1 MLLKRFVLRFAIS
14 FDLPAPAAARS
25 MDATPVGGAT
35 VNILR
40 LHMSTPPP
48 AEASPDLMSLMS
60 LEVSTDRCLSGV
72 NSNGFG
78 APPS

>member
-1 MLLKRFVLRFAIS
+1 MSLKRFALRFAI
-14 FDLPAPAAARS
+14 FLDLLAQAAAPS
-25 MDATPVGGAT
+25 VDATPVGGAT

-40 LHMSTPPP
+40 LHLSTPPL
-48 AEASPDLMSLMS
+48 AEASPNFMSLMS